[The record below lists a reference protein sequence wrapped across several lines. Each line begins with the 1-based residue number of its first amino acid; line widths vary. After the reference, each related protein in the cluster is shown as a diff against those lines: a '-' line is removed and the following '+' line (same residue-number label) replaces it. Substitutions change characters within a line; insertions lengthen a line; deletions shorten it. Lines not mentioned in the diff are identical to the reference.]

1 MRLEFNILWFENQ
14 PEDVATQMEE
24 IAEHI
29 EAAGFR
35 ASLTVKPNADDLNA
49 LAERQEKFHDFDLV
63 VIDWDLG
70 GDGMQGDELAYR
82 CRARFGFTDIVFY
95 SGKRPNELR
104 EMVYNRGIDGVY
116 CMSRGELVASLTEHI
131 DEVVKRLSRLEAMR
145 GVSVGAVGRCDQM
158 LRVALRRMY
167 AGMDDDARRKTDD
180 YLAECVVSGAEAS
193 RKGYDACDTFDDR
206 LDCRS
211 VTSFTLWKTASHL
224 LKRRG
229 DLKDRYDVLK
239 RYNDEALEP
248 RNRLGHAVEEQ
259 GSDGWIVASESK
271 PAIGQA
277 DFPKLRRDLLAHLD
291 NLAGLSDDLL
301 PEITQ

>member
-14 PEDVATQMEE
+14 PEDVATQMDE
-24 IAEHI
+24 IKEHT

-35 ASLTVKPNADDLNA
+35 ANLFVQPNADDLDA
-49 LAERQEKFHDFDLV
+49 LAQRQEKFHDFDLV

-70 GDGMQGDELAYR
+70 GDGMQGDELAHR
-82 CRARFGFTDIVFY
+82 CRTRFGFTDIVFY

-104 EMVYNRGIDGVY
+104 EMVYTRGIDGVY

-145 GVSVGAVGRCDQM
+145 GVSVGAVGRCDEM
-158 LRVALRRMY
+158 LRTSLRRIY
-167 AGMDDDARRKTDD
+167 AGMDGDARQEADD
-180 YLAECVVSGAEAS
+180 YLAKCVASGAEAGK
-193 RKGYDACDTFDDR
+193 KGYDTCNTFDDR

-211 VTSFTLWKTASHL
+211 VTSFTLWKVASHL
-224 LKRRG
+224 VKRRG
-229 DLKDRYDVLK
+229 DLKQRYEILK

-259 GSDGWIVASESK
+259 GQDGWIVASETK

-277 DFPKLRRDLLAHLD
+277 DFPKLRRDLLVHLD
-291 NLAGLSDDLL
+291 NLSRLSDDLL
-301 PEITQ
+301 PEVT